1 MLKIGSKAPD
11 FTLKDQEGKEV
22 SLSDYR
28 GRKVVLYFY
37 SKDNT
42 SGCTA
47 QACAYDELLP
57 EFEKL
62 GADVVG
68 ISKDTWESHSRFAEK
83 KGLRFTLLADPE
95 KEALSAYDV
104 LKEKKS
110 GDKISVGTVRIT
122 YLIDEN
128 GVIADAYSKV
138 NAKENAADML
148 ALLQKE
154 TAKK

>member
-110 GDKISVGTVRIT
+110 GDKISVGTVRTT
-122 YLIDEN
+122 YLIDED

-148 ALLQKE
+148 ALLQRE

>member
-11 FTLKDQEGKEV
+11 FTLKNQFGEDV
-22 SLSDYR
+22 SLSDRR

-57 EFEKL
+57 EFEKRN
-62 GADVVG
+62 ADVIG

-83 KGLRFTLLADPE
+83 KGLRLTLLADPE
-95 KEALSAYDV
+95 KETLAAYDV

-110 GDKISVGTVRIT
+110 GEKIALSTVRTT
-122 YLIDEN
+122 YLIDEE
-128 GVIADAYSKV
+128 GVIFQAYSKV

-148 ALLQKE
+148 AALTE
-154 TAKK
+154 